1 MTTLVIETRVTG
13 TADREDRDTMLDVI
27 GKENVRRAA
36 LDPPGEVLPSSTVA
50 EQRASYGII
59 MSVTANDIHR
69 HNISQSGELTIK
81 EFRDKFTQFSDA
93 DRAAIKTIT
102 DKYS

>member
-27 GKENVRRAA
+27 GKKNAQRAA
-36 LDPPGEVLPSSTVA
+36 LDPPGEVLPSSTVV
-50 EQRASYGII
+50 EQRASYAICMTEI
-59 MSVTANDIHR
+59 SKDIHR